1 MNIRKDFTYTQCCN
15 CVMDTSDPEIIFDER
30 GVCNHCHDYEN
41 IYSGMLASLN
51 ESKLGKLAK
60 EIKKYGSNKEF
71 DCILGLSGGVDSS
84 YLALIVKDLGLNP
97 LVVHVDAGW
106 NSEIAVSNIQKI
118 LDFCS
123 FELETSVLNWNEVK
137 DLQLAYLKSGIA
149 NMDAVQD
156 HAFFAALYHYADKHN
171 IKYVLSGGNIT
182 SESVLPKAWHHSA
195 MDAINLKSI
204 HKKFGSVPLKSFPM
218 ISFFRYFFWYP
229 FVKKMV
235 VIRPLNYIDYN
246 KAEAEKVLVEA
257 IGYET
262 YGRKHG
268 ESRFTKF
275 FQNYLLPAKF
285 KIDKRIAH
293 LSSLILSGQLSREDA
308 VEKLCEPLYE
318 EVELHNDKIFV
329 SNKLGIDLDELN
341 EIVNC
346 APVDY
351 REYKNWDA
359 RYKLLK
365 KVQAFIERFFGNK
378 LSKYF

>member
-1 MNIRKDFTYTQCCN
+1 MNIEKDRTYTQCCN
-15 CVMDTSDPEIIFDER
+15 CVMDTSDREIIFDER
-30 GVCNHCHDYEN
+30 GVCNHCHDYKN
-41 IYSGMLASLN
+41 IYSGTLGSLN
-51 ESKLGKLAK
+51 ESKLVKLAE
-60 EIKKYGSNKEF
+60 EIKKYGVNKEF

-106 NSEIAVSNIQKI
+106 NSEMAVSNIQKI

-123 FELETSVLNWNEVK
+123 FELETSVLNWSEVK
-137 DLQLAYLKSGIA
+137 DLQLAYIKSGIA

-156 HAFFAALYHYADKHN
+156 HAFFAALYHYAVKHN

-182 SESVLPKAWHHSA
+182 SESVLPKSWHHSA
-195 MDAINLKSI
+195 MDAINLKAI
-204 HKKFGSVPLKSFPM
+204 HKKFGYIPLKSFPT
-218 ISFFRYFFWYP
+218 ISFFKYFFWYP
-229 FVKKMV
+229 FVRKMIV
-235 VIRPLNYIDYN
+235 VRPLNYIDYN
-246 KAEAEKVLVEA
+246 KGEAEKTLIRTV
-257 IGYET
+257 GYET

-275 FQNYLLPAKF
+275 FQNYLLPTKF

-293 LSSLILSGQLSREDA
+293 LSSLILSGQMSREDA
-308 VEKLCEPLYE
+308 IKKLEEPLYE
-318 EVELHNDKIFV
+318 EIELTNDKIFV
-329 SNKLGIDLDELN
+329 SNKLSISLGDLDEMV
-341 EIVNC
+341 ES

-351 REYKNWDA
+351 TEYKNWDA

-365 KVQAFIERFFGNK
+365 KVQVFIERLLGNK